1 MICTSIQGKTLE
13 EILGIL
19 ESGEVEMAEIRLD
32 LCDLDE
38 EEIEELFTQSDV
50 PLVATCRIASLAQ
63 RVAAEG
69 DPLDDAGRVLS
80 EQGLYASQPRKGRN
94 PAEEIAENQLL
105 KAIEA
110 GAKYVDL
117 EVEAPPMMGRK
128 IRQACQE
135 YGTMLIRSFHDFEG
149 TPPETTLLSLL
160 EKGRRFGGEVVK
172 IVTTA
177 TCKADADRVL
187 ALYREAE
194 PGTLVAFCMG
204 PEGRESRLEA
214 LKRGAPFTYAC
225 LTAEEATAPGQWTA
239 AEMRQAVYGN
249 FRFIGSGAET
259 AKYEPELD
267 KKACSGTK
275 TLPFEPESGENGN
288 PGANRAGF
296 VLEMPA
302 SKSFAQR
309 AIVAAA
315 LAQGTSHLTGYS
327 PCGDN
332 ESALAAARK
341 LGARVTVKGSELE
354 ITGIGA
360 FENCLSI
367 REMPVGESGFLTRM
381 LIPVLSVVADGPV
394 RVTGEKTLLG
404 RPLAGAHD
412 IMASFGVRL
421 VPEISPLAP
430 LGRNDKEGA
439 PLGRNDKDSS
449 VISREV
455 EKSHIARKSDCY
467 IPLTVKGPLVPGR
480 ADVSGKSGSQLI
492 SGLLAALPLAGNRST
507 VYVHDPR
514 SIPYMFITVDVL
526 RKFGIEIG
534 SEMEGGDDFLQTQDW
549 TLCTGLTFK
558 IRGQQHYRAADFRI
572 EGDWSGAANFLVAG
586 AIFGDVEVEG
596 LDTQSLQADIS
607 IMDILMDAGASMSQL
622 EGDTPTTGPIH
633 VARAPLCAFET
644 DLNNCPD
651 LFPIVA
657 VLAAFCPGE
666 SRIRGVERLR
676 HKETDR
682 AAAIVDMLTQMGVPV
697 QVDEDE
703 MTIEGMAL
711 PQRLLTGNLLKGGR
725 YTSHADH
732 RMVMALKVA
741 ALGADGPVDIDDT
754 ACVAK
759 SFPGFNDLFD
769 KL

>member
-13 EILGIL
+13 EILQIL

-38 EEIEELFTQSDV
+38 EEIEVLFSDSDV
-50 PLVATCRIASLAQ
+50 PLIATCRIAEAAK
-63 RVAAEG
+63 RVEAEANR
-69 DPLDDAGRVLS
+69 LNDAGKVLS
-80 EQGLYASQPRKGRN
+80 EQGLYMSEPRRGRN
-94 PAEEIAENQLL
+94 PAEEFAENQLL

-128 IRQACQE
+128 IRQACQQ
-135 YGTMLIRSFHDFEG
+135 YGSMLIRSFHDFAG
-149 TPPETTLLSLL
+149 TPPEATLLSTL
-160 EKGRRFGGEVVK
+160 EKSRRFGGEVVK

-177 TCKADADRVL
+177 TCKADADRVM

-214 LKRGAPFTYAC
+214 LKQGAPFTYAC
-225 LTAEEATAPGQWTA
+225 LTPEEATAPGQWTT
-239 AEMRQAVYGN
+239 AEMREAVYGGY
-249 FRFIGSGAET
+249 RFIGAEG
-259 AKYEPELD
+259 LD
-267 KKACSGTK
+267 
-275 TLPFEPESGENGN
+275 
-288 PGANRAGF
+288 
-296 VLEMPA
+296 MPA

-315 LAQGTSHLTGYS
+315 LADGTSYLGGYS

-332 ESALAAARK
+332 ESALAAAKR
-341 LGARVTVKGSELE
+341 LGAKVIVKGSDLE
-354 ITGIGA
+354 ITGISA
-360 FENCLSI
+360 FEKCLTINEIS
-367 REMPVGESGFLTRM
+367 VGESGFLTRM
-381 LIPVLSVVADGPV
+381 LIPVLSAIADGPV
-394 RVTGEKTLLG
+394 RVTGEKTLLN
-404 RPLAGAHD
+404 RPLSGAHD

-421 VPEISPLAP
+421 VPEVLPS
-430 LGRNDKEGA
+430 
-439 PLGRNDKDSS
+439 DS
-449 VISREV
+449 
-455 EKSHIARKSDCY
+455 RKGDCY
-467 IPLTVKGPLVPGR
+467 VPLTVKGPLVPGR
-480 ADVSGKSGSQLI
+480 ADVSGKGGSQLI

-534 SEMEGGDDFLQTQDW
+534 SEMEGDEDFRQTQDW
-549 TLCTGLTFK
+549 SLCTGVTFK
-558 IRGQQHYRAADFRI
+558 MRGNQHYRAADFRI

-622 EGDTPTTGPIH
+622 EGDAATTGPVH
-633 VARAPLCAFET
+633 VTRAPLCAFET

-657 VLAAFCPGE
+657 VLAAFCPGV

-703 MTIEGMAL
+703 MTIEGMGF
-711 PQRLLTGNLLKGGR
+711 PQRILTGNLLKGGQ
-725 YTSHADH
+725 YTSHGDH

-741 ALGADGPVDIDDT
+741 SLGADGPIDIDDT

-759 SFPGFNDLFD
+759 SFPGFLEMFE

>member
-13 EILGIL
+13 EILQIL

-38 EEIEELFTQSDV
+38 EEIELLFSDSDV
-50 PLVATCRIASLAQ
+50 PLIATCRIAEAAK
-63 RVAAEG
+63 RVEAEA
-69 DPLDDAGRVLS
+69 DRLNDAGKVLS
-80 EQGLYASQPRKGRN
+80 EQGLYMSEPRRGRN
-94 PAEEIAENQLL
+94 PAEEFAENQLL

-128 IRQACQE
+128 VRQACQQ
-135 YGTMLIRSFHDFEG
+135 YGSMLIRSFHDFAG
-149 TPPETTLLSLL
+149 TPPEATLLSTL
-160 EKGRRFGGEVVK
+160 EKSRRFGGEVVK

-177 TCKADADRVL
+177 TCKADADRVM
-187 ALYREAE
+187 ALYREVE

-214 LKRGAPFTYAC
+214 LKQGAPFTYAC
-225 LTAEEATAPGQWTA
+225 LTPEEATAPGQWTA
-239 AEMRQAVYGN
+239 AEMREAVYGG
-249 FRFIGSGAET
+249 FRFIGTEG
-259 AKYEPELD
+259 LD
-267 KKACSGTK
+267 
-275 TLPFEPESGENGN
+275 
-288 PGANRAGF
+288 
-296 VLEMPA
+296 MPA

-315 LAQGTSHLTGYS
+315 LADGTSHLGGYS

-332 ESALAAARK
+332 ESALAAARR
-341 LGARVTVKGSELE
+341 LGAKVVVKGSDLE
-354 ITGIGA
+354 ITGISA
-360 FENCLSI
+360 FEKCLAINEIS
-367 REMPVGESGFLTRM
+367 VGESGFLTRM
-381 LIPVLSVVADGPV
+381 LIPVLSAIADGPV
-394 RVTGEKTLLG
+394 RVTGEKTLLN
-404 RPLAGAHD
+404 RPLSGAHD

-421 VPEISPLAP
+421 IPEVLPA
-430 LGRNDKEGA
+430 
-439 PLGRNDKDSS
+439 DS
-449 VISREV
+449 
-455 EKSHIARKSDCY
+455 RKGDCFV
-467 IPLTVKGPLVPGR
+467 PLTVKGPLVPGR
-480 ADVSGKSGSQLI
+480 ADVSGKGGSQLI

-534 SEMEGGDDFLQTQDW
+534 SEMEGDEDFLQTQDW
-549 TLCTGLTFK
+549 SLCTGVTFK
-558 IRGQQHYRAADFRI
+558 MRGNQHYRAADFRI

-657 VLAAFCPGE
+657 VLAAFCPGT

-697 QVDEDE
+697 RVDEDE
-703 MTIEGMAL
+703 MTVEGMGF
-711 PQRLLTGNLLKGGR
+711 PQRILTGNLLKGGQ
-725 YTSHADH
+725 YTSHGDH

-741 ALGADGPVDIDDT
+741 SLGADSPVDIDDT

-759 SFPGFNDLFD
+759 SFPGFLEMFE

>member
-13 EILGIL
+13 EILAIL

-38 EEIEELFTQSDV
+38 EEIEALFSGSDV
-50 PLVATCRIASLAQ
+50 PLIATCRIAGMARRVEGEENLLA
-63 RVAAEG
+63 
-69 DPLDDAGRVLS
+69 DAGKVLS
-80 EQGLYASQPRKGRN
+80 EDGLYLSEPRKSRN
-94 PAEEIAENQLL
+94 PAEELAENQLI

-117 EVEAPPMMGRK
+117 EVEAPPMMGRR
-128 IRQACQE
+128 IRQACQQH
-135 YGTMLIRSFHDFEG
+135 GSMLIRSFHDFEG
-149 TPPETTLLSLL
+149 TPAEPILLSLL

-177 TCKADADRVL
+177 TGKADVDRVMD
-187 ALYREAE
+187 LYREAE

-204 PEGRESRLEA
+204 SEGRESRLEA
-214 LKRGAPFTYAC
+214 LRRGAPFTYAC
-225 LTAEEATAPGQWTA
+225 LTPEDATAPGQWTT
-239 AEMRQAVYGN
+239 AEMRKAVYGG
-249 FRFIGSGAET
+249 FRFIGST
-259 AKYEPELD
+259 
-267 KKACSGTK
+267 TK
-275 TLPFEPESGENGN
+275 TGQYVVETGEIA
-288 PGANRAGF
+288 PSTTKTDGF
-296 VLEMPA
+296 VIEMPA

-309 AIVAAA
+309 AIIAAA
-315 LAQGTSHLTGYS
+315 LAHGTSHLSGYS

-341 LGARVTVKGSELE
+341 LGAKVTVKGSSLE

-360 FENCLSI
+360 FEKCLSI
-367 REMPVGESGFLTRM
+367 QEIQVGESGFLTRM
-381 LIPVLSVVADGPV
+381 LIPVLSVIADGPV
-394 RVTGEKTLLG
+394 LVTGEKTLLN

-421 VPEISPLAP
+421 IPETVPSE
-430 LGRNDKEGA
+430 
-439 PLGRNDKDSS
+439 
-449 VISREV
+449 SR
-455 EKSHIARKSDCY
+455 KGDCF

-480 ADVSGKSGSQLI
+480 ADVSGKGGSQLI

-534 SEMEGGDDFLQTQDW
+534 SEMEGDEEFLQTQDW
-549 TLCTGLTFK
+549 TLCTGVTFK
-558 IRGQQHYRAADFRI
+558 MRGHQHYHAADFRI
-572 EGDWSGAANFLVAG
+572 EGDWSGAANFLAAG

-622 EGDTPTTGPIH
+622 EGDTPTTGH
-633 VARAPLCAFET
+633 VHVTRAPLNAFET

-657 VLAAFCPGE
+657 VLAAFCPGV

-682 AAAIVDMLTQMGVPV
+682 AEAIVEMLTQMGVPV

-703 MTIEGMAL
+703 MTIEGMGL
-711 PQRLLTGNLLKGGR
+711 PQRLLSGNLLKGGKF
-725 YTSHADH
+725 TSHGDH

-741 ALGADGPVDIDDT
+741 SLGADGPVEIDDT

-759 SFPGFNDLFD
+759 SFPGFLDLFE

>member
-13 EILGIL
+13 EILAVL
-19 ESGEVEMAEIRLD
+19 EDGAVEMAEIRLD
-32 LCDLDE
+32 LCELDE
-38 EEIEELFTQSDV
+38 EEIETLFTQSDV
-50 PLVATCRIASLAQ
+50 PLIATCRIAEAAK
-63 RVAAEG
+63 RVEG
-69 DPLDDAGRVLS
+69 EANRLDNAGKVLS
-80 EQGLYASQPRKGRN
+80 EQGFYMSEPRKGRN
-94 PAEEIAENQLL
+94 PAEEFAETQLL

-117 EVEAPPMMGRK
+117 EMEAPPMMGRK

-135 YGTMLIRSFHDFEG
+135 YGTMLIRSFHDFAG
-149 TPPETTLLSLL
+149 TPPEATLLSTLD
-160 EKGRRFGGEVVK
+160 KGRRFGGEVVK

-177 TCKADADRVL
+177 ACKADADRVM

-204 PEGRESRLEA
+204 PEGRDSRLEA
-214 LKRGAPFTYAC
+214 LRQGAPFTYAC
-225 LTAEEATAPGQWTA
+225 LTPEEATAPGQWTVD
-239 AEMRQAVYGN
+239 EMNDAVYGD
-249 FRFIGSGAET
+249 FDFIGSEDAI
-259 AKYEPELD
+259 D
-267 KKACSGTK
+267 
-275 TLPFEPESGENGN
+275 
-288 PGANRAGF
+288 
-296 VLEMPA
+296 MPA

-309 AIVAAA
+309 AIIAAA
-315 LAQGTSHLTGYS
+315 LAQGTSHLSGYS

-341 LGARVTVKGSELE
+341 LGARVKAEGSNLE

-367 REMPVGESGFLTRM
+367 NEIHVGESGFLTRM
-381 LIPVLSVVADGPV
+381 LIPVLSVIADGPV
-394 RVTGEKTLLG
+394 RVTGEKTLLN

-421 VPEISPLAP
+421 MPEGLEAARP
-430 LGRNDKEGA
+430 NDC
-439 PLGRNDKDSS
+439 
-449 VISREV
+449 
-455 EKSHIARKSDCY
+455 H
-467 IPLTVKGPLVPGR
+467 IPLTVRGPLVPGR
-480 ADVSGKSGSQLI
+480 ADVSGKGGSQLI

-549 TLCTGLTFK
+549 TLCSGVTFK
-558 IRGQQHYRAADFRI
+558 MRGRQVYHAADFRI

-622 EGDTPTTGPIH
+622 EGDTPSTGPIH
-633 VARAPLCAFET
+633 VTRAPLCAFET

-657 VLAAFCPGE
+657 VLAAFCPGA

-697 QVDEDE
+697 RVDEDE
-703 MTIEGMAL
+703 MTVEGMSL
-711 PQRLLTGNLLKGGR
+711 TQRILTGNLLKGGQ
-725 YTSHADH
+725 YTSHGDH
-732 RMVMALKVA
+732 RMVMALRVA
-741 ALGADGPVDIDDT
+741 SLGADSPVDIDDT

>member
-13 EILGIL
+13 EILEIL

-50 PLVATCRIASLAQ
+50 PLIATCRIASLAQ
-63 RVAAEG
+63 RVAAE
-69 DPLDDAGRVLS
+69 DDLLDDAGKVLS

-94 PAEEIAENQLL
+94 PAEELAENQLL

-149 TPPETTLLSLL
+149 TPPEATLLSLL

-214 LKRGAPFTYAC
+214 LKQGAPFTYAC
-225 LTAEEATAPGQWTA
+225 LTADEATAPGQWTA
-239 AEMRQAVYGN
+239 AEMDEAVYGN
-249 FRFIGSGAET
+249 FRFIGTDET
-259 AKYEPELD
+259 
-267 KKACSGTK
+267 
-275 TLPFEPESGENGN
+275 
-288 PGANRAGF
+288 
-296 VLEMPA
+296 LEMPA

-327 PCGDN
+327 SCGDN

-341 LGARVTVKGSELE
+341 LGARVTVNGSELE

-367 REMPVGESGFLTRM
+367 SEMPVGESGFLTRM

-421 VPEISPLAP
+421 VPENIP
-430 LGRNDKEGA
+430 EE
-439 PLGRNDKDSS
+439 
-449 VISREV
+449 SR
-455 EKSHIARKSDCY
+455 KGDCF

-480 ADVSGKSGSQLI
+480 ADVSGKGGSQLI

-526 RKFGIEIG
+526 RKFGVEIG

-558 IRGQQHYRAADFRI
+558 MRGQQHYRAADFRI

>member
-1 MICTSIQGKTLE
+1 MICTSIQNKTLD
-13 EILGIL
+13 EILEIL

-32 LCDLDE
+32 LCDLDG
-38 EEIEELFTQSDV
+38 EEIEELFSESDV
-50 PLVATCRIASLAQ
+50 PLIATCRIATLADRVRGEASL
-63 RVAAEG
+63 
-69 DPLDDAGRVLS
+69 LSDAGKALS
-80 EQGLYASQPRKGRN
+80 EQGMYLSAPRHGRN
-94 PAEEIAENQLL
+94 AAEELAESQLM

-117 EVEAPPMMGRK
+117 EMEAPPMMGRK

-135 YGTMLIRSFHDFEG
+135 HGSILIRSFHDFTG
-149 TPPETTLLSLL
+149 TPPEASLLSLL

-177 TCKADADRVL
+177 ASRVDANRVL

-194 PGTLVAFCMG
+194 PGTLVAFSMG
-204 PEGRESRLEA
+204 PEGRDSRLEA
-214 LKRGAPFTYAC
+214 LRCGAPFTYAC
-225 LTAEEATAPGQWTA
+225 LTPEEATAPGQWTT
-239 AEMRQAVYGN
+239 AEMRRAVYKG
-249 FRFIGSGAET
+249 FRFIDSSFNGAENEDE
-259 AKYEPELD
+259 EPCPLQ
-267 KKACSGTK
+267 
-275 TLPFEPESGENGN
+275 
-288 PGANRAGF
+288 
-296 VLEMPA
+296 MPA

-309 AIVAAA
+309 AIIAAA
-315 LAQGTSHLTGYS
+315 LAQGTSHLSGYS

-332 ESALAAARK
+332 EAALAAARK
-341 LGARVTVKGSELE
+341 LGARVKTVGSTLE

-360 FENCLSI
+360 FEKCLSI
-367 REMPVGESGFLTRM
+367 SDIHVGESGFLTRM
-381 LIPVLSVVADGPV
+381 LIPVLSVIADAPV
-394 RVTGEKTLLG
+394 RVTGEKTLLR

-421 VPEISPLAP
+421 VPEEA
-430 LGRNDKEGA
+430 
-439 PLGRNDKDSS
+439 S
-449 VISREV
+449 VISSEV
-455 EKSHIARKSDCY
+455 EKSKARTAARKTDCF

-480 ADVSGKSGSQLI
+480 ADVSGREGSQLI
-492 SGLLAALPLAGNRST
+492 SGLLAALPLAGSRST

-526 RKFGIEIG
+526 KKFGIEIG
-534 SEMEGGDDFLQTQDW
+534 SEMEGDEDFLQTQDW
-549 TLCTGLTFK
+549 TLCTGVTFK
-558 IRGQQHYRAADFRI
+558 IRGGQRYRAADFRI

-596 LDTQSLQADIS
+596 FDTQSLQADIS

-622 EGDTPTTGPIH
+622 EGDTPTTGSIH
-633 VARAPLCAFET
+633 VTRAPLCAFET

-657 VLAAFCPGE
+657 VLAAFCPGT

-697 QVDEDE
+697 RVDEDE
-703 MTIEGMAL
+703 MTVEGMGL
-711 PQRLLTGNLLKGGR
+711 PQRVLTGNLLKGGS
-725 YTSHADH
+725 YTSHGDH

-741 ALGADGPVDIDDT
+741 SLGADGPVEIDDT

-759 SFPGFNDLFD
+759 SFPEFLDMFD
-769 KL
+769 RL

>member
-13 EILGIL
+13 EILAIL

-50 PLVATCRIASLAQ
+50 PLIATCRIASLAQ

-69 DPLDDAGRVLS
+69 DLLDDAGKVLS

-94 PAEEIAENQLL
+94 PAEELAENQLL

-149 TPPETTLLSLL
+149 TPPEATLLSLL
-160 EKGRRFGGEVVK
+160 DKGRRFGGEVVK

-177 TCKADADRVL
+177 TCKADADRVM

-214 LKRGAPFTYAC
+214 LKQGAPFTYAC

-239 AEMRQAVYGN
+239 AEMDEAVYGN
-249 FRFIGSGAET
+249 FRFIGTDET
-259 AKYEPELD
+259 
-267 KKACSGTK
+267 
-275 TLPFEPESGENGN
+275 
-288 PGANRAGF
+288 
-296 VLEMPA
+296 LEMPA

-367 REMPVGESGFLTRM
+367 SEMPVGESGFLTRM

-421 VPEISPLAP
+421 VPENIP
-430 LGRNDKEGA
+430 EE
-439 PLGRNDKDSS
+439 
-449 VISREV
+449 SR
-455 EKSHIARKSDCY
+455 KGDCF

-480 ADVSGKSGSQLI
+480 ADVSGKGGSQLI

-558 IRGQQHYRAADFRI
+558 MRGQQHYRAADFRI

-703 MTIEGMAL
+703 MTIEGMSL

>member
-50 PLVATCRIASLAQ
+50 PLIATCRIASLAQ
-63 RVAAEG
+63 RVATEG
-69 DPLDDAGRVLS
+69 DLLDDAGKVLS

-94 PAEEIAENQLL
+94 PAEELAENQLL

-149 TPPETTLLSLL
+149 TPPEATLLSLL

-214 LKRGAPFTYAC
+214 LKQGAPFTYAC

-239 AEMRQAVYGN
+239 AEMDEAVYGN
-249 FRFIGSGAET
+249 FRFIGTDET
-259 AKYEPELD
+259 
-267 KKACSGTK
+267 
-275 TLPFEPESGENGN
+275 
-288 PGANRAGF
+288 
-296 VLEMPA
+296 LEMPA

-309 AIVAAA
+309 AIIAAA

-367 REMPVGESGFLTRM
+367 SEMPVGESGFLTRM
-381 LIPVLSVVADGPV
+381 IIPVLSVIADGPV

-421 VPEISPLAP
+421 IPEISPLAP
-430 LGRNDKEGA
+430 LGRNDK
-439 PLGRNDKDSS
+439 DCS
-449 VISREV
+449 VISSEV
-455 EKSHIARKSDCY
+455 EKSHVTRKSDCY

-480 ADVSGKSGSQLI
+480 ADVSGKGGSQLI

-558 IRGQQHYRAADFRI
+558 MRGQQHYRAADFRI

>member
-1 MICTSIQGKTLE
+1 MICTSIQNKTLD
-13 EILGIL
+13 EILEIL

-32 LCDLDE
+32 LCDLDG
-38 EEIEELFTQSDV
+38 EEIEELFSESDV
-50 PLVATCRIASLAQ
+50 PLIATCRIATLADRVRGEASL
-63 RVAAEG
+63 
-69 DPLDDAGRVLS
+69 LSDAGKALS
-80 EQGLYASQPRKGRN
+80 EQGMYLSAPRHGRN
-94 PAEEIAENQLL
+94 AAEELAESQLM

-117 EVEAPPMMGRK
+117 EMEAPPMMGRK

-135 YGTMLIRSFHDFEG
+135 HGSILIRSFHDFTG
-149 TPPETTLLSLL
+149 TPPEASLLSLL

-177 TCKADADRVL
+177 ASRVDANRVL

-194 PGTLVAFCMG
+194 PGTLVAFSMG
-204 PEGRESRLEA
+204 PEGRDSRLEA
-214 LKRGAPFTYAC
+214 LRCGAPFTYAC
-225 LTAEEATAPGQWTA
+225 LTPEEATAPGQWTT
-239 AEMRQAVYGN
+239 AEMRRAVYKG
-249 FRFIGSGAET
+249 FRFIDS
-259 AKYEPELD
+259 
-267 KKACSGTK
+267 S
-275 TLPFEPESGENGN
+275 S
-288 PGANRAGF
+288 NRAENEDEESCP
-296 VLEMPA
+296 LQMPA

-309 AIVAAA
+309 AIIAAA
-315 LAQGTSHLTGYS
+315 LAQGTSHLSGYS

-332 ESALAAARK
+332 EAALAAARK
-341 LGARVTVKGSELE
+341 LGARVKTVGSTLE

-360 FENCLSI
+360 FEKCLSI
-367 REMPVGESGFLTRM
+367 SDIHVGESGFLTRM
-381 LIPVLSVVADGPV
+381 LIPVLSVIADAPV
-394 RVTGEKTLLG
+394 RVTGEKTLLR

-421 VPEISPLAP
+421 VPEISPLAS
-430 LGRNDKEGA
+430 LGRNDKETSF
-439 PLGRNDKDSS
+439 GRNGREIGDAS
-449 VISREV
+449 VISSEV
-455 EKSHIARKSDCY
+455 EKSKARTAARKTDCF

-480 ADVSGKSGSQLI
+480 ADVSGREGSQLI
-492 SGLLAALPLAGNRST
+492 SGLLAALPLAGSRST

-526 RKFGIEIG
+526 KKFGIEIG
-534 SEMEGGDDFLQTQDW
+534 SEMEGDEDFLQTQDW
-549 TLCTGLTFK
+549 TLCTGVTFK
-558 IRGQQHYRAADFRI
+558 IRGGQRYRAADFRI

-622 EGDTPTTGPIH
+622 EGDTPTTGSIH
-633 VARAPLCAFET
+633 VTRAPLCAFET

-657 VLAAFCPGE
+657 VLAAFCPGT

-697 QVDEDE
+697 RVDEDE
-703 MTIEGMAL
+703 MTVEGMGL
-711 PQRLLTGNLLKGGR
+711 PQRVLTGNLLKGGS
-725 YTSHADH
+725 YTSHGDH

-741 ALGADGPVDIDDT
+741 SLGADGPVEIDDT

-759 SFPGFNDLFD
+759 SFPEFLDMFD
-769 KL
+769 RL

>member
-13 EILGIL
+13 EILQIL

-38 EEIEELFTQSDV
+38 EEIELLFSDSDV
-50 PLVATCRIASLAQ
+50 PLIATCRIAEAAK
-63 RVAAEG
+63 RVEAEA
-69 DPLDDAGRVLS
+69 DRLNDAGKVLS
-80 EQGLYASQPRKGRN
+80 EQGLYMSEPRRGRN
-94 PAEEIAENQLL
+94 PAEEFAENQLL

-128 IRQACQE
+128 IRQACQQ
-135 YGTMLIRSFHDFEG
+135 YGSMLIRSFHDFAG
-149 TPPETTLLSLL
+149 TPPEATLLSTL
-160 EKGRRFGGEVVK
+160 EKSRRFGGEVVK

-177 TCKADADRVL
+177 TCKADADRVM
-187 ALYREAE
+187 ALYREVE

-214 LKRGAPFTYAC
+214 LRQGAPFTYAC
-225 LTAEEATAPGQWTA
+225 LTPEEATAPGQWTT
-239 AEMRQAVYGN
+239 AEMREAVYGG
-249 FRFIGSGAET
+249 FRFIGAEG
-259 AKYEPELD
+259 LD
-267 KKACSGTK
+267 
-275 TLPFEPESGENGN
+275 
-288 PGANRAGF
+288 
-296 VLEMPA
+296 MPA

-315 LAQGTSHLTGYS
+315 LADGTSHLGGYS

-332 ESALAAARK
+332 ESALAAARR
-341 LGARVTVKGSELE
+341 LGAKVVVKGSDLE
-354 ITGIGA
+354 ITGISA
-360 FENCLSI
+360 FEKCLAINEIS
-367 REMPVGESGFLTRM
+367 VGESGFLTRM
-381 LIPVLSVVADGPV
+381 LIPVLSAIADGPV
-394 RVTGEKTLLG
+394 RVTGEKTLLN
-404 RPLAGAHD
+404 RPLSGAHD

-421 VPEISPLAP
+421 IPEVLPA
-430 LGRNDKEGA
+430 
-439 PLGRNDKDSS
+439 DS
-449 VISREV
+449 
-455 EKSHIARKSDCY
+455 RKGDCFV
-467 IPLTVKGPLVPGR
+467 PLTVKGPLVPGR
-480 ADVSGKSGSQLI
+480 ADVSGKGGSQLI

-534 SEMEGGDDFLQTQDW
+534 SEMEGDEDFLQTQDW
-549 TLCTGLTFK
+549 SLCTGVTFK
-558 IRGQQHYRAADFRI
+558 MRGSQHYRAADFRI

-622 EGDTPTTGPIH
+622 EGDAATTGPVH
-633 VARAPLCAFET
+633 VTRAPLCAFET

-657 VLAAFCPGE
+657 VLAAFCPGT

-697 QVDEDE
+697 RVDEDE
-703 MTIEGMAL
+703 MTVEGMGF
-711 PQRLLTGNLLKGGR
+711 PQRILTGNLLNGGQ
-725 YTSHADH
+725 YTSHGDH

-741 ALGADGPVDIDDT
+741 SLGADGPVDIDDT

-759 SFPGFNDLFD
+759 SFPGFLEMFE

>member
-13 EILGIL
+13 EILAIL
-19 ESGEVEMAEIRLD
+19 EEGTVEMAEIRLD

-38 EEIEELFTQSDV
+38 EEIETLFTQSDV
-50 PLVATCRIASLAQ
+50 PLIATCRIATLAQ
-63 RVAAEG
+63 RVEAEG
-69 DPLDDAGRVLS
+69 DPLADAGKVLS
-80 EQGLYASQPRKGRN
+80 EQGYYPSLQRKGRN
-94 PAEEIAENQLL
+94 PAEELAENQLL

-149 TPPETTLLSLL
+149 TPPDATLLSLL
-160 EKGRRFGGEVVK
+160 DKGRRFGGEVVK

-177 TCKADADRVL
+177 TCKADADRVM
-187 ALYREAE
+187 ALYREVE

-214 LKRGAPFTYAC
+214 LRQGAPFTYAC
-225 LTAEEATAPGQWTA
+225 LTAEEATAPGQWTVD
-239 AEMRQAVYGN
+239 EMNDVVYGD
-249 FRFIGSGAET
+249 FRFIGT
-259 AKYEPELD
+259 DDP
-267 KKACSGTK
+267 
-275 TLPFEPESGENGN
+275 
-288 PGANRAGF
+288 
-296 VLEMPA
+296 LEMPA

-332 ESALAAARK
+332 ESALAAVRK
-341 LGARVTVKGSELE
+341 MGARVKVNGSELE

-367 REMPVGESGFLTRM
+367 NEIAVGESGFLTRM

-394 RVTGEKTLLG
+394 YVTGEKTLLN

-412 IMASFGVRL
+412 IMAAFGVRL
-421 VPEISPLAP
+421 LPETVPPE
-430 LGRNDKEGA
+430 
-439 PLGRNDKDSS
+439 
-449 VISREV
+449 
-455 EKSHIARKSDCY
+455 ARKNDCF
-467 IPLTVKGPLVPGR
+467 IPLTVRGPLVPGR
-480 ADVSGKSGSQLI
+480 ADVSGKGGSQLI

-507 VYVHDPR
+507 VYIHDPR

-534 SEMEGGDDFLQTQDW
+534 SEMEGDDDFLQTQDW
-549 TLCTGLTFK
+549 TLCTGVTFK
-558 IRGQQHYRAADFRI
+558 MRGRQVYRAADFRI

-607 IMDILMDAGASMSQL
+607 IMDILMDAGASLSQL

-633 VARAPLCAFET
+633 VTRAPLCAFET

-657 VLAAFCPGE
+657 VLAAFCPGV

-754 ACVAK
+754 ACVSK

>member
-13 EILGIL
+13 EILEIL
-19 ESGEVEMAEIRLD
+19 EDGAVEMAEIRLD

-38 EEIEELFTQSDV
+38 EEIETLFTQSDV
-50 PLVATCRIASLAQ
+50 PLIATCRIATLAK
-63 RVAAEG
+63 RVQAEG
-69 DPLDDAGRVLS
+69 DLLDDAGKVLS
-80 EQGLYASQPRKGRN
+80 EQGLYLSQPRKGRN
-94 PAEEIAENQLL
+94 PAEELAENQLL

-149 TPPETTLLSLL
+149 TPPEATLLSTLD
-160 EKGRRFGGEVVK
+160 KGRRFGGEVVK

-177 TCKADADRVL
+177 TCKADAGRVM

-204 PEGRESRLEA
+204 PKGRESRLEA
-214 LKRGAPFTYAC
+214 LRQGAPFTYAC
-225 LTAEEATAPGQWTA
+225 LTPEEATAPGQWTTD
-239 AEMRQAVYGN
+239 EMNEAVYGD
-249 FRFIGSGAET
+249 FRFIGTDDA
-259 AKYEPELD
+259 LQ
-267 KKACSGTK
+267 
-275 TLPFEPESGENGN
+275 
-288 PGANRAGF
+288 
-296 VLEMPA
+296 MPA

-309 AIVAAA
+309 AIIAAA
-315 LAQGTSHLTGYS
+315 LAQGTSHLSGYS

-341 LGARVTVKGSELE
+341 LGARVNVNGSELE

-360 FENCLSI
+360 FENCLAI
-367 REMPVGESGFLTRM
+367 PEIHVGESGFLTRM
-381 LIPVLSVVADGPV
+381 IIPVLSVIADGPV
-394 RVTGEKTLLG
+394 YVTGEKTLLG

-421 VPEISPLAP
+421 LPETVPPE
-430 LGRNDKEGA
+430 
-439 PLGRNDKDSS
+439 
-449 VISREV
+449 SR
-455 EKSHIARKSDCY
+455 KNDCY
-467 IPLTVKGPLVPGR
+467 VPLTVRGPLVPGR
-480 ADVSGKSGSQLI
+480 ADVSGKGGSQLI

-549 TLCTGLTFK
+549 SLCTGVTFK
-558 IRGQQHYRAADFRI
+558 MRGHQHYHAADFRI

-622 EGDTPTTGPIH
+622 EGDTPSTGAIH
-633 VARAPLCAFET
+633 VTRAPLCAFET

-666 SRIRGVERLR
+666 SRIRGVQRLL

-697 QVDEDE
+697 RVDEDE
-703 MTIEGMAL
+703 MTVEGMSL
-711 PQRLLTGNLLKGGR
+711 TQRILTGNLLKGGQ
-725 YTSHADH
+725 YTSHGDH
-732 RMVMALKVA
+732 RMVMALRVA
-741 ALGADGPVDIDDT
+741 SLGADGPVDIDDT

-759 SFPGFNDLFD
+759 SFPGFQDLFD
-769 KL
+769 QL

>member
-13 EILGIL
+13 EILAIL

-38 EEIEELFTQSDV
+38 EEIDVLFSESDV
-50 PLVATCRIASLAQ
+50 PLIATCRIASLAE
-63 RVAAEG
+63 RVRGEANLLG
-69 DPLDDAGRVLS
+69 DAGRALS
-80 EQGLYASQPRKGRN
+80 EEGLYLSEPRRGRN
-94 PAEEIAENQLL
+94 PAEELAENQLL

-117 EVEAPPMMGRK
+117 EMEAPPMMGRR
-128 IRQACQE
+128 IRQQCQE
-135 YGTMLIRSFHDFEG
+135 HGSILIRSFHDFAG
-149 TPPETTLLSLL
+149 TPPEATLLSLL

-177 TCKADADRVL
+177 TSKADADRVL
-187 ALYREAE
+187 DLYREAE
-194 PGTLVAFCMG
+194 PGPLVAFCMG

-214 LKRGAPFTYAC
+214 LRRGAPFTYAC

-239 AEMRQAVYGN
+239 AEMDDAVYGG
-249 FRFIGSGAET
+249 FRFIGTDDSI
-259 AKYEPELD
+259 
-267 KKACSGTK
+267 S
-275 TLPFEPESGENGN
+275 
-288 PGANRAGF
+288 
-296 VLEMPA
+296 MPA

-309 AIVAAA
+309 AIIAAA
-315 LAQGTSHLTGYS
+315 LAQGTSHLSGYS
-327 PCGDN
+327 SCGDN

-341 LGARVTVKGSELE
+341 LGARVTVKGSTLE

-367 REMPVGESGFLTRM
+367 SEMPVGESGFLTRM
-381 LIPVLSVVADGPV
+381 IIPVLSVIADGPV
-394 RVTGEKTLLG
+394 RVTGEKTLLR

-430 LGRNDKEGA
+430 LGRNDKE
-439 PLGRNDKDSS
+439 S
-449 VISREV
+449 
-455 EKSHIARKSDCY
+455 ARKSDCF

-480 ADVSGKSGSQLI
+480 ADVSGKGGSQLI
-492 SGLLAALPLAGNRST
+492 SGLLAALPLAENRST

-549 TLCTGLTFK
+549 TLCTGVTFK
-558 IRGQQHYRAADFRI
+558 MRGRQHYRAADFRI

-622 EGDTPTTGPIH
+622 EGDTPTTGTLH
-633 VARAPLCAFET
+633 VTRAPLCAFDT

-657 VLAAFCPGE
+657 VLAAFCPGT

-682 AAAIVDMLTQMGVPV
+682 AAAIVDMLTRMGVPV
-697 QVDEDE
+697 SVEEDE
-703 MTIEGMAL
+703 MTVEGMGL
-711 PQRLLTGNLLKGGR
+711 PQRLLTGNLLKGGKF
-725 YTSHADH
+725 TSHGDH

-741 ALGADGPVDIDDT
+741 SLGADSPVEIDDT
-754 ACVAK
+754 TCVTK
-759 SFPGFNDLFD
+759 SFPGFLDLFD

>member
-13 EILGIL
+13 EILEIL

-50 PLVATCRIASLAQ
+50 PLIATCRIASLAQ

-69 DPLDDAGRVLS
+69 DLLDDAGKVLS

-94 PAEEIAENQLL
+94 PAEELAENQLL

-135 YGTMLIRSFHDFEG
+135 YGTMLIRSFHDFAG

-214 LKRGAPFTYAC
+214 LKQGAPFTYAC

-239 AEMRQAVYGN
+239 AEMDEAVYGN
-249 FRFIGSGAET
+249 FRFIGTDET
-259 AKYEPELD
+259 
-267 KKACSGTK
+267 
-275 TLPFEPESGENGN
+275 
-288 PGANRAGF
+288 
-296 VLEMPA
+296 LEMPA

-309 AIVAAA
+309 AIIAAA

-341 LGARVTVKGSELE
+341 LGARVTVNGSELE

-367 REMPVGESGFLTRM
+367 SEMPVGESGFLTRM
-381 LIPVLSVVADGPV
+381 IIPVLSVIADGPV

-421 VPEISPLAP
+421 IPEISPLAP
-430 LGRNDKEGA
+430 LGRNDKE
-439 PLGRNDKDSS
+439 N
-449 VISREV
+449 
-455 EKSHIARKSDCY
+455 ARKGDCF

-480 ADVSGKSGSQLI
+480 ADVSGKGGSQLI

-558 IRGQQHYRAADFRI
+558 MRGQQHYRAADFRI

-697 QVDEDE
+697 QIDEDE
-703 MTIEGMAL
+703 MTIEGMSL
-711 PQRLLTGNLLKGGR
+711 PQRLLTGKLLKGGS

>member
-13 EILGIL
+13 EILAIL
-19 ESGEVEMAEIRLD
+19 EDGEVEMAEIRLD

-38 EEIEELFTQSDV
+38 EEIETLFTQSDV
-50 PLVATCRIASLAQ
+50 PLIATCRIANLVR
-63 RVAAEG
+63 RVQAEG
-69 DPLDDAGRVLS
+69 DLLDDAGKVLS
-80 EQGLYASQPRKGRN
+80 EQGLYMSQPRKGRN
-94 PAEEIAENQLL
+94 PAEELAENQLL

-149 TPPETTLLSLL
+149 TPPEATLLSTLD
-160 EKGRRFGGEVVK
+160 KGRRFGGEVVK

-177 TCKADADRVL
+177 TSKADADRVM

-214 LKRGAPFTYAC
+214 LRQGAPFTYAC
-225 LTAEEATAPGQWTA
+225 LTSEEATAPGQWTV
-239 AEMRQAVYGN
+239 AEMNEAVYGD
-249 FRFIGSGAET
+249 FRFIGTEDS
-259 AKYEPELD
+259 
-267 KKACSGTK
+267 
-275 TLPFEPESGENGN
+275 
-288 PGANRAGF
+288 
-296 VLEMPA
+296 LEMPA

-341 LGARVTVKGSELE
+341 LGARVNVNGSELE
-354 ITGIGA
+354 ITGISA
-360 FENCLSI
+360 FENCLTI
-367 REMPVGESGFLTRM
+367 NEMHVGESGFLTRM
-381 LIPVLSVVADGPV
+381 LIPVLAVVADGPV
-394 RVTGEKTLLG
+394 YVSGEKTLLG

-421 VPEISPLAP
+421 LPENVPAES
-430 LGRNDKEGA
+430 RKNDCF
-439 PLGRNDKDSS
+439 
-449 VISREV
+449 V
-455 EKSHIARKSDCY
+455 
-467 IPLTVKGPLVPGR
+467 PLTVRGPLVPGR
-480 ADVSGKSGSQLI
+480 ADVSGKGGSQLI

-534 SEMEGGDDFLQTQDW
+534 SEMEGDDDFLQTQDW
-549 TLCTGLTFK
+549 TLCTGVTFK
-558 IRGQQHYRAADFRI
+558 MRGHQHYRAADFRI
-572 EGDWSGAANFLVAG
+572 EGDWSSAANFLVAG
-586 AIFGDVEVEG
+586 AVFGDVEVEG

-622 EGDTPTTGPIH
+622 EGETPSTGPIH
-633 VARAPLCAFET
+633 VTRAPLCAFET

-666 SRIRGVERLR
+666 SRIRGVQRLL

-711 PQRLLTGNLLKGGR
+711 TQRILTGNLLKGGQ
-725 YTSHADH
+725 YTSHGDH

-741 ALGADGPVDIDDT
+741 SLGADGPVDIDDT

-759 SFPGFNDLFD
+759 SFPGFPDMFD

>member
-13 EILGIL
+13 EILEIL
-19 ESGEVEMAEIRLD
+19 ESGDVEMAEIRLD

-50 PLVATCRIASLAQ
+50 PLIATCRIASLAQ

-69 DPLDDAGRVLS
+69 DLLDDAGKVLS

-94 PAEEIAENQLL
+94 PAEELAENQLL

-135 YGTMLIRSFHDFEG
+135 YGTMLIRSFHDYEG
-149 TPPETTLLSLL
+149 TPPEATLLSLL

-177 TCKADADRVL
+177 TCKADADRIL

-214 LKRGAPFTYAC
+214 LKQGAPFTYAC

-239 AEMRQAVYGN
+239 AEMDEAVYGN
-249 FRFIGSGAET
+249 FRFIGTDET
-259 AKYEPELD
+259 
-267 KKACSGTK
+267 
-275 TLPFEPESGENGN
+275 
-288 PGANRAGF
+288 
-296 VLEMPA
+296 LEMPA

-309 AIVAAA
+309 AIIAAA

-341 LGARVTVKGSELE
+341 LGARVTVNGSELE

-367 REMPVGESGFLTRM
+367 SEMPVGESGFLTRM
-381 LIPVLSVVADGPV
+381 IIPVLSVIADGPV
-394 RVTGEKTLLG
+394 CVTGEKTLLG

-421 VPEISPLAP
+421 IPEISPLAP
-430 LGRNDKEGA
+430 LGRNDKE
-439 PLGRNDKDSS
+439 N
-449 VISREV
+449 
-455 EKSHIARKSDCY
+455 ARKGDCF

-480 ADVSGKSGSQLI
+480 ADVSGKGGSQLI

-558 IRGQQHYRAADFRI
+558 MRGQQHYRAADFRI

-703 MTIEGMAL
+703 MTIEGMSL

>member
-13 EILGIL
+13 EILEIL

-50 PLVATCRIASLAQ
+50 PLIATCRIASLAQ
-63 RVAAEG
+63 RVAADG

-94 PAEEIAENQLL
+94 PAEELAENQLL

-149 TPPETTLLSLL
+149 TPPEATLLSLL
-160 EKGRRFGGEVVK
+160 DKGRRFGGEVVK

-177 TCKADADRVL
+177 TCKADADRVM
-187 ALYREAE
+187 ALYREAV

-214 LKRGAPFTYAC
+214 LKQGAPFTYAC
-225 LTAEEATAPGQWTA
+225 LTAEEATAPGQWTT
-239 AEMRQAVYGN
+239 AEMRQAVYGD
-249 FRFIGSGAET
+249 FRFIGSGAEM
-259 AKYEPELD
+259 ADYEPGRAKQD
-267 KKACSGTK
+267 GSGINTR
-275 TLPFEPESGENGN
+275 PFEPEPGESENS
-288 PGANRAGF
+288 GANRAGS

-360 FENCLSI
+360 FEKCLTIS
-367 REMPVGESGFLTRM
+367 EMPVGESGFLTRM

-421 VPEISPLAP
+421 VPENIP
-430 LGRNDKEGA
+430 EE
-439 PLGRNDKDSS
+439 
-449 VISREV
+449 SR
-455 EKSHIARKSDCY
+455 KGDCF

-480 ADVSGKSGSQLI
+480 ADVSGKGGSQLI
-492 SGLLAALPLAGNRST
+492 SGLLAALPLASNRST

-514 SIPYMFITVDVL
+514 SIPYLFITVDVL

-534 SEMEGGDDFLQTQDW
+534 SEMEGGEDFLQTQDW

-558 IRGQQHYRAADFRI
+558 MRGQQHYRAADFRI

-666 SRIRGVERLR
+666 NRIRGVERLR

-725 YTSHADH
+725 YTSHGDH

-741 ALGADGPVDIDDT
+741 ARGADGPVDIDDT

>member
-13 EILGIL
+13 EILEIL

-50 PLVATCRIASLAQ
+50 PLIATCRIASLAQ

-69 DPLDDAGRVLS
+69 DLLDDAGKVLS
-80 EQGLYASQPRKGRN
+80 EQGLYASQPHKGRN
-94 PAEEIAENQLL
+94 PAEELAENQLL

-149 TPPETTLLSLL
+149 TPPEATLLSLL

-177 TCKADADRVL
+177 TGKADADRVM

-214 LKRGAPFTYAC
+214 LKQGAPFTYAC

-239 AEMRQAVYGN
+239 AEMDEAVYGN
-249 FRFIGSGAET
+249 FRFIGTDET
-259 AKYEPELD
+259 
-267 KKACSGTK
+267 
-275 TLPFEPESGENGN
+275 
-288 PGANRAGF
+288 
-296 VLEMPA
+296 LEMPA

-315 LAQGTSHLTGYS
+315 LAQGTSHLAGYS

-341 LGARVTVKGSELE
+341 LGARVTVNGSELE

-367 REMPVGESGFLTRM
+367 SEMPVGESGFLTRM

-421 VPEISPLAP
+421 VPENIP
-430 LGRNDKEGA
+430 EE
-439 PLGRNDKDSS
+439 
-449 VISREV
+449 SR
-455 EKSHIARKSDCY
+455 KGDCF

-480 ADVSGKSGSQLI
+480 ADVSGKGGSQLI

-558 IRGQQHYRAADFRI
+558 MRGQQHYRAADFRI